1 LCFTNMFRFLKK
13 DPAASLEK
21 QYREMLEKARD
32 AQRAGDIKLYAR
44 LTDESEQILQK
55 IRDLKA

>member
-1 LCFTNMFRFLKK
+1 MFGFLKK
-13 DPAASLEK
+13 DPTAALEK

-55 IRDLKA
+55 IRDLKG